1 MSMNQNRRKKN
12 QSRDQRRTRR
22 DRGGASDGA
31 GRPTLIGRHK
41 KITDLAEA
49 HRDLSS
55 DDEQA
60 AVLLQREGQYRQAVY
75 FFLQAMEKLTRYA
88 VFTEVSPDAPSSD
101 GQSYRERTRTHDLD
115 ILLTVLLEVFKETI
129 NDSRVSEQIEQQ
141 MNAVVLQ
148 GQFFGLLHNDVRY
161 PRYMERRKSDVL
173 LELNAKDAT
182 MAADKLARLK
192 AFIEGF
198 QQLKAL
204 QDEDRTIPEPTK
216 ETSQKPTSVSDFKF

>member
-1 MSMNQNRRKKN
+1 M
-12 QSRDQRRTRR
+12 
-22 DRGGASDGA
+22 
-31 GRPTLIGRHK
+31 
-41 KITDLAEA
+41 
-49 HRDLSS
+49 
-55 DDEQA
+55 
-60 AVLLQREGQYRQAVY
+60 
-75 FFLQAMEKLTRYA
+75 
-88 VFTEVSPDAPSSD
+88 FTEVSPDAPSSD

-115 ILLTVLLEVFKETI
+115 ILLTGLLEVFKETI

-182 MAADKLARLK
+182 IAADKLARLK

-204 QDEDRTIPEPTK
+204 QKKTGRFQRRPKRQARNPPRFRI
-216 ETSQKPTSVSDFKF
+216 SSSDLPSLVCEYSASCLAR

>member
-1 MSMNQNRRKKN
+1 MATPPRLKRRG
-12 QSRDQRRTRR
+12 T
-22 DRGGASDGA
+22 
-31 GRPTLIGRHK
+31 T
-41 KITDLAEA
+41 
-49 HRDLSS
+49 
-55 DDEQA
+55 
-60 AVLLQREGQYRQAVY
+60 
-75 FFLQAMEKLTRYA
+75 LTRA
-88 VFTEVSPDAPSSD
+88 WQRTAGGPGTVGANGFIAKAVIVLWALWVRIGGLSVFTD

-216 ETSQKPTSVSDFKF
+216 ETSEKPTSVSDFKF

>member
-1 MSMNQNRRKKN
+1 M
-12 QSRDQRRTRR
+12 
-22 DRGGASDGA
+22 
-31 GRPTLIGRHK
+31 
-41 KITDLAEA
+41 
-49 HRDLSS
+49 
-55 DDEQA
+55 
-60 AVLLQREGQYRQAVY
+60 
-75 FFLQAMEKLTRYA
+75 
-88 VFTEVSPDAPSSD
+88 
-101 GQSYRERTRTHDLD
+101 
-115 ILLTVLLEVFKETI
+115 TVLLEVFKETI
-129 NDSRVSEQIEQQ
+129 NDLRVSEQIEQQ

-216 ETSQKPTSVSDFKF
+216 ETSEKPTSVSDFKF